1 MKMPPTVDVENK
13 ASKLLNPEENSQI
26 FRLLGNRCQTL
37 STAVIQL
44 FFTEAP
50 NHSYWL
56 RKDTGVLCF
65 VKDNIRKNYFFR
77 LFCLRRNNMIWEH
90 EMYNNLEY
98 NETTSFFHVFEGQ
111 DCLIAF
117 NFANNEEAKEMK
129 KVVDIKIY
137 AKRKKEERRRQYSR
151 NINNVANSNVNNL
164 KPTNPQDFVVRKVP
178 DLAAKQAKRRRNIT
192 KADIGSPQDFKHL
205 SHVGWNPDSGF
216 DVDGVND
223 QLKKFFEKAGV
234 SEKELQDKETREF
247 IYGFINERGGFD
259 AVKKENIES
268 SQPNKINNNISST
281 PLPVPPV
288 PPRGPGKPHVRAAP
302 PPPPSGPPGRPPAKI
317 QPEKPSLPTNNISAP
332 PLAPPPPPL
341 PTNLIPAAP
350 PLNEA
355 LLENSRPPAPP
366 GDMNAALL
374 QSIRDGTTLKP
385 LEDRKIAA
393 AAAPVEARN
402 DLLCEIR
409 KGFSLKPVQE
419 REVKQLN
426 QPIEIGPTDLAGALA
441 RALAERSK
449 AIHSEDDDSEGEDS
463 NDDEWDC

>member
-1 MKMPPTVDVENK
+1 MKMPPTVEVENK
-13 ASKLLNPEENSQI
+13 SSKLLNSEENSQI

-44 FFTEAP
+44 FLTEAP
-50 NHSYWL
+50 SHSYWI
-56 RKDTGVLCF
+56 RRDTGVLCF

-98 NETTSFFHVFEGQ
+98 SETTSFFHVFEGQ
-111 DCLIAF
+111 DSLVAF
-117 NFANNEEAKEMK
+117 NFANLEEAREMK
-129 KVVDIKIY
+129 RIVDVKIY
-137 AKRKKEERRRQYSR
+137 AKRKKEERRRQY
-151 NINNVANSNVNNL
+151 NKNSNSVVDNSVNNL

-178 DLAAKQAKRRRNIT
+178 DLAAKQAKRKRNIT

-223 QLKKFFEKAGV
+223 QLKKFFAKAGV

-268 SQPNKINNNISST
+268 SQSNKVNNSISSA

-302 PPPPSGPPGRPPAKI
+302 PPPPSGPPGRPAAKT
-317 QPEKPSLPTNNISAP
+317 QPDKPSLPTNTISAP
-332 PLAPPPPPL
+332 PSAPPPPPL
-341 PTNLIPAAP
+341 PTNLMPTVP

-355 LLENSRPPAPP
+355 PLDTRSVLPPV
-366 GDMNAALL
+366 DMNAALL

-385 LEDRKIAA
+385 IEERKV
-393 AAAPVEARN
+393 AAPIEARN

-426 QPIEIGPTDLAGALA
+426 QPTEVGPTDLAGALA

-449 AIHSEDDDSEGEDS
+449 AIHSEDDDSEDEDS